1 MRRFTSADGR
11 EWTVRSQD
19 VPVTRVGEEV
29 GWETI
34 LFDAPGLQ
42 RVGHRPAGWL
52 LTADDAALGAA
63 LDESDAVRAR
73 WETGLQATGG

>member
-1 MRRFTSADGR
+1 MRSFTSADGR

-19 VPVTRVGEEV
+19 VPITRVGREV

-42 RVGHRPAGWL
+42 RVTHRPSGWL
-52 LTADDAALGAA
+52 AVASDAELTAA

-73 WETGLQATGG
+73 WETPLQATG